1 VASKRQIDVGGVKI
15 GGGAPVAV
23 QSMTKT
29 ETADLEATLRQIRAI
44 ADAGGDIVRCA
55 VPRDKDVEALRTIVK
70 ESPIPVIADIHFNH
84 TLALKA
90 IDAGAHC
97 VRINPGNIGGFEKT
111 GEVVER
117 ARAAGVPLRVGV
129 NSGSL
134 PKHLHEL
141 ERENSV
147 EALVQAAVEYVEL
160 MERLE
165 FSDFKV
171 SIKSTSVPNTIASNR
186 LLSER
191 IDYPLHLG
199 ITEAGTK
206 WTGSL
211 KSAVGLGTLLAD
223 GVGDT
228 IRISLSTFHAEE
240 EVKVAWEILKALK
253 LRERGPV
260 LIACPTCGR
269 LQFDMDTVV
278 AEIEQRLESYDE
290 PIEVAVLGCAVN
302 GIGEASHADFGITGA
317 KNEGLIFSNGKPLR
331 KVPQDSLVDE
341 LFAEIDR
348 SLKIGR
354 VDVDERKAAE
364 GAQWLERIEEENA
377 GELTPERLAALEA
390 AAAMDGAAEPL
401 PMAGNTTRKAV
412 RLDEETSPTA
422 GRRFTRA

>member
-1 VASKRQIDVGGVKI
+1 
-15 GGGAPVAV
+15 
-23 QSMTKT
+23 M
-29 ETADLEATLRQIRAI
+29 
-44 ADAGGDIVRCA
+44 RCA
-55 VPRDKDVEALRTIVK
+55 VPRDEDVRALERIVR

-90 IDAGAHC
+90 IDAARTAC
-97 VRINPGNIGGFEKT
+97 ASTRATSAASRRPARSST
-111 GEVVER
+111 RR
-117 ARAAGVPLRVGV
+117 ARPAIPMRIGV

-141 ERENSV
+141 ERESPV
-147 EALVQAAVEYVEL
+147 EALVAAAVEYVEL
-160 MERLE
+160 MERLDFE
-165 FSDFKV
+165 DFKV
-171 SIKSTSVPNTIASNR
+171 SIKSTNVPNTIASNR
-186 LLSER
+186 LLSQR
-191 IDYPLHLG
+191 IEYPLHLG

-206 WTGSL
+206 WSGSL

-278 AEIEQRLESYDE
+278 AEIEERLRAYDD

-317 KNEGLIFSNGKPLR
+317 KNEGLIFAHGKPLR
-331 KVPQDSLVDE
+331 KVPQDRLVDE
-341 LFAEIDR
+341 LFAEIDK
-348 SLKIGR
+348 SL
-354 VDVDERKAAE
+354 
-364 GAQWLERIEEENA
+364 
-377 GELTPERLAALEA
+377 
-390 AAAMDGAAEPL
+390 
-401 PMAGNTTRKAV
+401 V
-412 RLDEETSPTA
+412 RGPSG
-422 GRRFTRA
+422 GRRAARPPRGPSGCRRSRRRTRAS